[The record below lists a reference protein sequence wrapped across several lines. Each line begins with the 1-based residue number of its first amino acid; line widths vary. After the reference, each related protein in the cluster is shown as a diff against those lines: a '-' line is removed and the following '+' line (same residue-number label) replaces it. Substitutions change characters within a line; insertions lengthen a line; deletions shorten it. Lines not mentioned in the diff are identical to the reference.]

1 MRLTSIDAL
10 RGVAILGILFMN
22 MPFHANMIL
31 GYVPFEPMLARDKI
45 ITLFYSMFVDGRF
58 RTLFCLL
65 FGAGLAIQYGACKRK
80 EIDTAI
86 FLKSR
91 LNWLLFFGFIHGVF
105 IFGGDILM
113 LYSLAGLLLIKGLSL
128 DTKVLLKK
136 SRKFL
141 IIGCT
146 IILLTA
152 IMMLVFA
159 QLSERVVRDSE
170 EYIGYIELWQGNYW
184 FQSMIHASFSIGML
198 ILSPL
203 FILWQALGLMYLGS
217 YLYRVGFFTQGFSQL
232 TFIKISILGVVSTVL
247 CIAPQIFINDIS
259 PEVIPLFSSL
269 SAVFVALL
277 YAHIV
282 VKICKSKGAIIN
294 ALVSTGKVAFS
305 LYILQSIVM
314 GILLRWLIPEFSL
327 TATQLDYLLLV
338 LAYTGIQIVMANL
351 YLRKYEQGPLE
362 LLWRTLYKRSI
373 DKKLQAKLKV
383 QVQVQVPD
391 ASHK

>member
-1 MRLTSIDAL
+1 
-10 RGVAILGILFMN
+10 
-22 MPFHANMIL
+22 
-31 GYVPFEPMLARDKI
+31 
-45 ITLFYSMFVDGRF
+45 MF
-58 RTLFCLL
+58 
-65 FGAGLAIQYGACKRK
+65 
-80 EIDTAI
+80 
-86 FLKSR
+86 
-91 LNWLLFFGFIHGVF
+91 
-105 IFGGDILM
+105 
-113 LYSLAGLLLIKGLSL
+113 YSLAGLLLIKGLSL

-184 FQSMIHASFSIGML
+184 YQSMIHASFSIGML

-217 YLYRVGFFTQGFSQL
+217 YLYRVGFFTQG
-232 TFIKISILGVVSTVL
+232 
-247 CIAPQIFINDIS
+247 
-259 PEVIPLFSSL
+259 
-269 SAVFVALL
+269 
-277 YAHIV
+277 
-282 VKICKSKGAIIN
+282 
-294 ALVSTGKVAFS
+294 
-305 LYILQSIVM
+305 
-314 GILLRWLIPEFSL
+314 
-327 TATQLDYLLLV
+327 
-338 LAYTGIQIVMANL
+338 
-351 YLRKYEQGPLE
+351 PLE

-383 QVQVQVPD
+383 QVQVPD